1 VGSEGKRPLYI
12 IRRDADGPMW
22 LSREQPAVTW
32 GGRDRALRYG
42 SKGEAARAVERLR
55 LGAVT
60 IERMTE
66 DERG

>member
-1 VGSEGKRPLYI
+1 VV
-12 IRRDADGPMW
+12 
-22 LSREQPAVTW
+22 EQRAAGGDV